1 MPEQYT
7 SEVPAWRNLK
17 DDILLVAIDAGKS
30 GAIATHFK
38 GETKLFPM
46 PPTEIEIAEFIASIA
61 RMVEEGDIIV
71 EVWIETPSKGGW
83 GVKSK
88 ASIATFYQGVGF
100 LLGACIAQGFAVHR
114 VDPKD
119 WQRAVGYSVAKDKK
133 RTYEQRK
140 TELYA
145 RARELMPK
153 LPITKANAD
162 AALIL
167 YAAQR
172 NLID

>member
-7 SEVPAWRNLK
+7 AEVPAWRNLK
-17 DDILLVAIDAGKS
+17 DDLFLVGIDAGKS
-30 GAIATHFK
+30 GAIATHWK
-38 GETKLFPM
+38 GETKLVPM
-46 PPTEIEIAEFIASIA
+46 PPTEIEIAEFIAS
-61 RMVEEGDIIV
+61 VSLSHKFV

-88 ASIATFYQGVGF
+88 SSIATFYQGVGF